1 MSSTLIKRDLRQL
14 SKIIYEENNIND
26 WRKLIIMYNI
36 YLIYSQTVLI
46 LYCLSMSIDFIYN
59 FRSIYLF
66 LFLCSS
72 LQNSYAYGI
81 LNINKINPTL
91 ALSMH
96 NNFVD
101 YAKSFN

>member
-1 MSSTLIKRDLRQL
+1 MNSALIKRDLRQL
-14 SKIIYEENNIND
+14 SKTIYEENNIND

-46 LYCLSMSIDFIYN
+46 LYCLSIDMTHN

-81 LNINKINPTL
+81 LNIHKINPSL
-91 ALSMH
+91 ASSIH